1 MSALADLLR
10 SCPYYE
16 PIGSNAEIVRNGGW
30 PSETCGGDPED
41 GPSVQ
46 CPEFGESEDA

>member
-1 MSALADLLR
+1 VSALADLLR